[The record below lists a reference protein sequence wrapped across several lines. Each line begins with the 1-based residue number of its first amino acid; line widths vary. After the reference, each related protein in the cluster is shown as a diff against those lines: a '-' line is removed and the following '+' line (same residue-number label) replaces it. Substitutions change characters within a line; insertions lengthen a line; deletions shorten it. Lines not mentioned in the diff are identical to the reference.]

1 MSISGKYKAD
11 KFKVSRTNPVES
23 FRVNADLDYGIYL
36 GEIIVRPKD
45 DTHSGR
51 LTVYIPSLGKD
62 RDNPSNWVNAFW
74 STPFG
79 GSTPSNRIGTEVTS
93 YLETQK
99 TYGMWM
105 VPPDVGNWVLVCF
118 ADGKSKQPFV
128 LSCLLPDQMAYMVP
142 GNAGGKT
149 WGLDEKLPVAE
160 VNRNTDGLDHGNYSE
175 RPVNPYI
182 TKPILDQGLIND
194 KLRGISTSSAR
205 RESPS
210 SVFGISTPGAEDV
223 NLETLKKDGTHR
235 TGGHSFVMD
244 DGDIDGASRNIRI
257 RTAGGN
263 QVLMDDTNGLIYII
277 NAKGN
282 AWIEMS
288 GDGDIQIYSEKDI
301 SYRAKGNINIRADKH
316 LNLEGNTS
324 VNIAA
329 GVYGEAHEQQ
339 DEDGNQRGV
348 LNINAGA
355 EASMKVMKDF
365 ILDVDEKGSMHLTA
379 RRNIFATAEKD
390 MHLNTKANM
399 YNTAQDTQH
408 IKSGGETTVQAGG
421 KANVLGSTVHLNDGG
436 SATQAEPSL
445 SATAI
450 PLNGYKDQGVLVPG
464 WEYDIQA
471 TSEENPLT
479 TEGKREDED
488 DGDEINSIID
498 TTMLTR
504 EPYIDHIRDGN
515 DWEPDS
521 S

>member
-1 MSISGKYKAD
+1 MSISGKYRAD
-11 KFKVSRTNPVES
+11 KFKVSSSNPTAALTK
-23 FRVNADLDYGIYL
+23 NADLDFGVYL

-51 LTVYIPSLGKD
+51 LTVYIPALGKD

-79 GSTPSNRIGTEVTS
+79 GSTPSNRIGDNLSS
-93 YLETQK
+93 YVETQK
-99 TYGMWM
+99 SYGMWM

-118 ADGKSKQPFV
+118 ADGKSKLPFV
-128 LSCLLPDQMAYMVP
+128 IGCLLPDQMANMVP
-142 GNAGGKT
+142 GNAAGKT
-149 WGLDEKLPVAE
+149 FGTDQKLPVAE
-160 VNRNTDGLDHGNYSE
+160 VNKRTPGIDHGNNAT

-194 KLRGISTSSAR
+194 KLRGISSSSAR

-210 SVFGISTPGAEDV
+210 AVFGISTPGAEDV
-223 NLETLKKDGTHR
+223 NLDTGKKDGTHR

-244 DGDIDGASRNIRI
+244 DGDTNGDSKNIRI

-263 QVLMDDTNGLIYII
+263 QVLMDDTNGLIYVI

-301 SYRAKGNINIRADKH
+301 SYRAKGNINIRADKN

-355 EASMKVMKDF
+355 TANMKVMQDF
-365 ILDVDEKGSMHLTA
+365 VLEVDDKGSLHLTS
-379 RRNIFATAEKD
+379 RNSLLATAGRD
-390 MHLNTKANM
+390 MHLNAKSNM
-399 YNTAQDTQH
+399 FSTAAEAQH
-408 IKSGGETTVQAGG
+408 IKAGGDANIQAGG
-421 KANVLGSTVHLNDGG
+421 KTNVVGSTVHLNDGG
-436 SATQAEPSL
+436 SATQAENSK
-445 SATAI
+445 TAEAL
-450 PLNGYKDQGVLVPG
+450 PLTEHEDQAPGLPG
-464 WEYDIQA
+464 WEYDMQD
-471 TSEENPLT
+471 TTEDNPLT
-479 TEGKREDED
+479 TNGDREGNKDTVS
-488 DGDEINSIID
+488 SIID
-498 TTMLTR
+498 SLLTR
-504 EPYIDHIRDGN
+504 EPYIGHADKDK
-515 DWEPDS
+515 PLS

>member
-1 MSISGKYKAD
+1 MSISGKYRAD
-11 KFKVSRTNPVES
+11 KFKVSSSNPTAALTK
-23 FRVNADLDYGIYL
+23 NADLDFGVYL

-51 LTVYIPSLGKD
+51 LTVYIPALGKD

-79 GSTPSNRIGTEVTS
+79 GSTPSNRIGNNLSS
-93 YLETQK
+93 YVETQK
-99 TYGMWM
+99 SYGMWM

-118 ADGKSKQPFV
+118 ADGKSKLPFV
-128 LSCLLPDQMAYMVP
+128 IGCLLPDQMANMVP
-142 GNAGGKT
+142 GNAAGRTFGT
-149 WGLDEKLPVAE
+149 DQKLPVAE
-160 VNRNTDGLDHGNYSE
+160 VNKRTPGIDHGNNAT

-194 KLRGISTSSAR
+194 KLRGISSSSAR

-210 SVFGISTPGAEDV
+210 AVFGISTPGAEDV
-223 NLETLKKDGTHR
+223 NLDTGKKDGTHR

-244 DGDIDGASRNIRI
+244 DGDTNGDSKNIRI

-263 QVLMDDTNGLIYII
+263 QVLMDDTNGLIYVI

-301 SYRAKGNINIRADKH
+301 SYRAKGNINIRADKN

-355 EASMKVMKDF
+355 TANMKVMQDF
-365 ILDVDEKGSMHLTA
+365 VLEVDDKGSLHLTS
-379 RRNIFATAEKD
+379 RNSLLATAGRD
-390 MHLNTKANM
+390 MHLNAKSNM
-399 YNTAQDTQH
+399 FSTAAEAQH
-408 IKSGGETTVQAGG
+408 IKAGGDANIQAGG
-421 KANVLGSTVHLNDGG
+421 KTNIVGSTVHLNDGG
-436 SATQAEPSL
+436 SATQAENSK
-445 SATAI
+445 TAEAL
-450 PLNGYKDQGVLVPG
+450 PLTEHEDQAPGLPG
-464 WEYDIQA
+464 WEYDMQD
-471 TSEENPLT
+471 TTEDNPLT
-479 TEGKREDED
+479 TNGYREGNKDTVS
-488 DGDEINSIID
+488 SIID
-498 TTMLTR
+498 LLLTR
-504 EPYIDHIRDGN
+504 EPYIGHADKDK
-515 DWEPDS
+515 PLS